1 MAGAQRAASVSA
13 ALGGRLSGKDGIA
26 PAKLLVLTG
35 GPGAGKTSLLM
46 ALQGM
51 GFPVLDEA
59 GRAVIQDQQR
69 IGGGALPWVDPG
81 AFAEQM
87 LSWDMRNVRL
97 AEREAGPVFLDRG
110 IPDIIG
116 YLELTGLQVPTHL
129 EKAASVFRYD
139 QVFLLRPWPEIFA
152 QDSERRQTWEEA
164 VRTCEAMERV
174 YARLGYRLAEVP
186 RGSLEQRA
194 AFVINQMGK

>member
-1 MAGAQRAASVSA
+1 MDRDVRAKS
-13 ALGGRLSGKDGIA
+13 
-26 PAKLLVLTG
+26 LVLTG
-35 GPGAGKTSLLM
+35 GPGAGKTSLLA

-51 GFPVLDEA
+51 GFPALDEA

-87 LSWDMRNVRL
+87 LGWDMRNFRI

-116 YLELTGLQVPTHL
+116 YLELTGLLVPAHL

-174 YARLGYRLAEVP
+174 YARLGYPLTEVP
-186 RGSLEQRA
+186 QGTLEQRA
-194 AFVINQMGK
+194 AFVINQLGG